1 MEIDDES
8 QRTYNKVNQIKFKT
22 WLLKSSLCNHSDA
35 FILVKRTITV
45 AEETGATP
53 NNDNKKVIIQ
63 NCSLFTNSISR
74 INNTQVHDAHDID
87 VVVPKYSLIEYSDNY
102 SKTFQIYSNFV
113 GMNRVLADNTKRQKN
128 NRLNR
133 QQWFKQSWNKI
144 SK

>member
-45 AEETGATP
+45 AEETGAAP
-53 NNDNKKVIIQ
+53 NNDNKKVIFQ
-63 NCSLFTNSISR
+63 NCLLFTNSISR
-74 INNTQVHDAHDID
+74 INNMQVHDAHDID
-87 VVVPKYSLIEYSDNY
+87 VVVPMYSLIEYSDNY

-113 GMNRVLADNTKRQKN
+113 ERNLVLTDNTKIQKN

-133 QQWFKQSWNKI
+133 QQWFKQSLNKI

>member
-1 MEIDDES
+1 M
-8 QRTYNKVNQIKFKT
+8 
-22 WLLKSSLCNHSDA
+22 LKSSLCNHSDA

-87 VVVPKYSLIEYSDNY
+87 VVVPKYSLMEYSDNY

-113 GMNRVLADNTKRQKN
+113 GRNRVLADNTKIQKN
-128 NRLNR
+128 NRLNK
-133 QQWFKQSWNKI
+133 QKWFKQT
-144 SK
+144 